1 MFSKSIIWS
10 TVVAFLFF
18 YFIPPLFYLG
28 ADECLKEYIDPS
40 KNINRDPYM
49 FGVLAVG
56 VLVFSYAF
64 VHLFQKWS
72 NGIYSNKKGFTYGIW
87 ATLLTSVSMSFI
99 RYATTDFAKA
109 EYYVLDSVYWLA
121 MYTIGG
127 VLVAF
132 VCRKTS

>member
-1 MFSKSIIWS
+1 MI
-10 TVVAFLFF
+10 TFF
-18 YFIPPLFYLG
+18 ALLVMVLGFFQPPLFYLG

-64 VHLFQKWS
+64 VHIFQKWS

-87 ATLLTSVSMSFI
+87 ATLLTSVSISFI